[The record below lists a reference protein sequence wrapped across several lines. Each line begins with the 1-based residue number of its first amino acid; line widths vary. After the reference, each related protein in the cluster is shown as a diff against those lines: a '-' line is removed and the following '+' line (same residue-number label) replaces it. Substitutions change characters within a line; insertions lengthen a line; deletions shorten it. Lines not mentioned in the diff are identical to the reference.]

1 MLVGEGEMSRWG
13 GLGTYVGGI
22 GGLGFLGGGGGRGLV
37 LVGDGGGGGKG
48 LLSELVWRDA
58 NINGEC

>member
-1 MLVGEGEMSRWG
+1 MSRWG

>member
-1 MLVGEGEMSRWG
+1 MSRWG

-22 GGLGFLGGGGGRGLV
+22 GGLGFLGGGGERGLV